1 MNKKDIAKAFD
12 VSLKTIDDWLLRGMP
27 FIEKGSKGRSYT
39 FSLPAVIQW
48 HKERFLKDDVS
59 GAGDGDIPSVGISR
73 ARYEH
78 FRAIGEQLATE
89 EKAGMLVNVEEIRK
103 ELFDSLRGIR
113 DSILNI
119 APRVSAIIA
128 AELGVPD
135 MAFRANKIIEKE
147 VHDILSDMA
156 SIKLKVK
163 GNETS

>member
-12 VSLKTIDDWLLRGMP
+12 VSLKCVDDWLLKGMP

-39 FSLPAVIQW
+39 FSLPAVIEW
-48 HKERFLKDDVS
+48 HKSRFLKD
-59 GAGDGDIPSVGISR
+59 GGHAGDGDIPAIAISR

-78 FRAIGEQLATE
+78 YRATGEQLATE
-89 EKAGMLVNVEEIRK
+89 EKAGTLVNVLEIQK

-119 APRVSAIIA
+119 APRVSTIIA

-135 MAFRANKIIEKE
+135 KAFKANKIIEKE

-156 SIKLKVK
+156 NIKLRGK
-163 GNETS
+163 GK